1 MWSDLFFKRKSIDK
15 LIDYGRSKSSNDS
28 NYFEG
33 NKNTFFQKKINSL
46 VIRSSRNN

>member
-15 LIDYGRSKSSNDS
+15 LIDYGRSKSSND
-28 NYFEG
+28 YFEG